1 MSSHATE
8 TYLRKE
14 LDRVTAERDKL
25 VATLNARTLESPHPF
40 IFLTGDHRFIK
51 VYSRALDKVLR
62 LVPCYTFTPASG
74 THLTPSYNP
83 ASLDL
88 NFARFPPT
96 QDAPA
101 SRTLDLQ
108 VSGDFSEA
116 DLNHIHRAI
125 MDGCL
130 LDHHAT
136 QER

>member
-25 VATLNARTLESPHPF
+25 VADHNNRTFEAPHPF
-40 IFLTGDHRFIK
+40 LFLTGDHRFIK
-51 VYSRALDKVLR
+51 VYSRALDKVMR
-62 LVPCYTFTPASG
+62 LVPCYAFTPTSG
-74 THLTPSYNP
+74 THLTSSYTP
-83 ASLDL
+83 ASLAL
-88 NFARFPPT
+88 HFARFPPT
-96 QDAPA
+96 QDAPV

-116 DLNHIHRAI
+116 DLNHIHLAV

-130 LDHHAT
+130 LDHRAT